1 MSEAEVNAGQPS
13 VFDAGVPI
21 FSQSL
26 TNKPMHDG
34 GSGPPNNGGAVTTT
48 EISTRR

>member
-1 MSEAEVNAGQPS
+1 MLEAEVNAGQPS
-13 VFDAGVPI
+13 VFGACVPI
-21 FSQSL
+21 FSQPL

-34 GSGPPNNGGAVTTT
+34 GSGPPSNGGAVTTI